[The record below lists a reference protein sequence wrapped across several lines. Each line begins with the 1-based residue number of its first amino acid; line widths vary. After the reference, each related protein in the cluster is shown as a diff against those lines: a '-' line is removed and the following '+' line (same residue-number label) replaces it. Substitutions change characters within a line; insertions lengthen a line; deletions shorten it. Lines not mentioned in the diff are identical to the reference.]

1 LSAPPIFL
9 FCRVAGLK
17 EMGLKISRISHPA
30 DNANILSDPWY
41 YDSDYWHCYSDS
53 NRMAWY

>member
-1 LSAPPIFL
+1 
-9 FCRVAGLK
+9 VAGLK